1 MWNCNRCVSP
11 GAIPNIITS
20 SDMWSRFRNSEVIL
34 LPFKIEVVSWSVP
47 GAGGGGKGEK
57 FDKIDIL

>member
-1 MWNCNRCVSP
+1 MNCSISP

-20 SDMWSRFRNSEVIL
+20 SDMWSRFCNSEVIL
-34 LPFKIEVVSWSVP
+34 LPIKIKVVSWSVP
-47 GAGGGGKGEK
+47 GAEGGREGEK